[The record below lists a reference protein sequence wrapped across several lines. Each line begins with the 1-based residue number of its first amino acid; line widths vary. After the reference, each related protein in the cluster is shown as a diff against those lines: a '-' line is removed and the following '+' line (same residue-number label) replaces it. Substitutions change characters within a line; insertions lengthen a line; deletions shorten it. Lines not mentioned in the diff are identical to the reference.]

1 MPNAPPSAW
10 VAILGHVVPANIFS
24 EQFLAGIWSLEAGLD
39 RYLRNGEPNRIVL
52 LNATQVHAER
62 HFCAPRITS
71 LQQPRELLGIESSKF
86 LPGLSWVRPSSEAPK
101 LLAHISAYEGIAA
114 TA

>member
-86 LPGLSWVRPSSEAPK
+86 LPGLSWVSPSSEAPK

-114 TA
+114 PA